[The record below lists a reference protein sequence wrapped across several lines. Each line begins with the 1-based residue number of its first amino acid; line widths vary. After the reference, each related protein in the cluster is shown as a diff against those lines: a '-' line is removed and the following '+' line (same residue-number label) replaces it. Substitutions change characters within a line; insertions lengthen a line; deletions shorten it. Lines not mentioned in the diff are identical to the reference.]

1 MSQRGKYFIKRYYW
15 KIDLLSLC
23 RPVLFSGIVQS
34 EHVAAGKV
42 LKQRYYRNINILSF
56 CKPML
61 LSGNDQSEHF
71 AAGEVFQ
78 TTILSEPWHFKIVGQ
93 CYFPVTSNLNMLD
106 QGKVFRQRYYRNLN
120 NLRLCRPVLL
130 SGNFQFEH
138 VAAGE
143 IVQTAILS
151 EP

>member
-78 TTILSEPWHFKIVGQ
+78 TTILSEHLQLKPLQ
-93 CYFPVTSNLNMLD
+93 ASVT
-106 QGKVFRQRYYRNLN
+106 
-120 NLRLCRPVLL
+120 LR
-130 SGNFQFEH
+130 
-138 VAAGE
+138 
-143 IVQTAILS
+143 
-151 EP
+151 